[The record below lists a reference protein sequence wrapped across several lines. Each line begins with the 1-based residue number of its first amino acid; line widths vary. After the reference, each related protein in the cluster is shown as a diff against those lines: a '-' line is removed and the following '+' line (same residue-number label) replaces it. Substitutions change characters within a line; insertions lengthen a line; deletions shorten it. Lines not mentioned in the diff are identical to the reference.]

1 MLTIIAD
8 DMSSAS
14 HRLIDDTGKSF
25 AVCPPGYFDLLV
37 NINRNSLEEKLPR
50 LFDDEAKRL
59 CSLLEASV
67 PTIDCEQLKEYS
79 DSVKTLLILHMFPD
93 CILSLV
99 YADDSRVLD
108 VIFSMQGHEN
118 FMLVVVNTLSYC
130 VHSDETV
137 LFLNQNAS
145 MPVKDLD
152 LALSRF
158 YSSHSLA
165 EFYSHNLVG
174 TTESGET
181 LCLNLKYPV
190 MNVPRRYLNEY
201 KNLLAVAMTASL
213 YDDYFRL
220 VDEHGTKFK
229 VCCICDIR
237 AFEKEVLHLR
247 DTVIILDSKLE
258 GIWSAEYMEMIRDS
272 SLARGNMFIMSTPRN
287 LNSLP
292 REMYLNTV
300 ELTYCDKEFHLF

>member
-8 DMSSAS
+8 DMTNES

-25 AVCPPGYFDLLV
+25 IVCPPRYFDLLV

-59 CSLLEASV
+59 CSLLGSSI
-67 PTIDCEQLKEYS
+67 PTVDCEQLKGYS
-79 DSVKTLLILHMFPD
+79 DDTKTILMLHMFPGY
-93 CILSLV
+93 IVSLV
-99 YADDSRVLD
+99 YAEDSGVLD
-108 VIFSMQGHEN
+108 IIFDMPGHED
-118 FMLVVVNTLSYC
+118 FILVVGNTMSYRIS
-130 VHSDETV
+130 SDETV

-158 YSSHSLA
+158 FSSHSLA
-165 EFYSHNLVG
+165 EFYSHDLTG
-174 TTESGET
+174 TTESDEI

-190 MNVPRRYLNEY
+190 MNVPKRFSEEY
-201 KNLLAVAMTASL
+201 NNLLAISMIASL
-213 YDDYFRL
+213 YDANFKL
-220 VDEHGTKFK
+220 VDEHGVKFN
-229 VCCICDIR
+229 VCGICDIKS
-237 AFEKEVLHLR
+237 FEKEVPHLHN
-247 DTVIILDSKLE
+247 TVFILDPKIE
-258 GIWSAEYMEMIRDS
+258 GIWDAEHMKMICS
-272 SLARGNMFIMSTPRN
+272 SCFSQGNMFIMSTSRN

-300 ELTYCDKEFHLF
+300 ELRCRDKEFHLF